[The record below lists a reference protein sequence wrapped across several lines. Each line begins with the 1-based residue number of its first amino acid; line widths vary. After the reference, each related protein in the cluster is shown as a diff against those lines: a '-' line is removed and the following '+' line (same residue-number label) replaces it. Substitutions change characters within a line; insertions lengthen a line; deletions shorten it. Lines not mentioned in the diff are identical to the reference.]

1 MQEDLIALLSTWIFA
16 QHAEAQMVYIHYD
29 LYSNSIS
36 VTGNWTTDLKES
48 KLNISVPG
56 VLSSLGGQTQM
67 YTCSAKGRLTALN
80 WADPRQGIEEL
91 VLPTWCRINGGTP
104 SASSVTS

>member
-16 QHAEAQMVYIHYD
+16 QHTETQMVYIHCD
-29 LYSNSIS
+29 LYSDSIS

-56 VLSSLGGQTQM
+56 VLSSLEGQIRM
-67 YTCSAKGRLTALN
+67 YTCSAKGKLTALN
-80 WADPRQGIEEL
+80 WADPRQGM
-91 VLPTWCRINGGTP
+91 
-104 SASSVTS
+104 